1 MDKDGGL
8 NSLYTAG
15 YRYRLK
21 PYNHSVANTLAV
33 TRSYG
38 ALGLS
43 LYPRAHKIAKKMIV
57 P

>member
-43 LYPRAHKIAKKMIV
+43 LYPGAPKIING
-57 P
+57 

>member
-1 MDKDGGL
+1 MGKDGGP

-38 ALGLS
+38 ALGLP
-43 LYPRAHKIAKKMIV
+43 LYPGAPEIING
-57 P
+57 